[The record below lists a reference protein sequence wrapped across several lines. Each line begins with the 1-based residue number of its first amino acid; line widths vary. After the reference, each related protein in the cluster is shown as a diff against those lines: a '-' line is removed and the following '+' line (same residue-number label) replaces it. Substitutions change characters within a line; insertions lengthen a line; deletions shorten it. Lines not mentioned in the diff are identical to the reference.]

1 MVKKWPLV
9 SVIILNYNGKNFLNE
24 CLKSVLNSKYANLEV
39 ILVDNASVDDS
50 IELAKE
56 KFGNNQLLTI
66 VQNDTNLGFAAGNNA
81 GIKHGK
87 GEYIVFLNNDTI
99 VESNWL
105 IELVSVMETDA
116 KIGAAQS
123 KLLSL
128 ADKRSI
134 DSAGDFVDYYGL
146 SIRKGSW
153 GEEDRGQCDRIE
165 EIFSARG
172 AALIVRSKILADIG
186 AFDAD
191 FFLSYEDIDLC
202 WRIRLN
208 GNKIVFVPKSRVYH
222 IGGATTI
229 SSSVNVFHIEKNR
242 LSTLLKNMPLKYL
255 AKYNPLTFTLG
266 EMICDLMFNRPS
278 LLYARIKA
286 ILWVLKNFK
295 KIWCKR
301 LLIQRYIKKIDHE
314 MVNEYMLKT
323 NLKLLFLLFL
333 VRIRRG
339 NKQATEYYFKSCMKH
354 RSNT

>member
-1 MVKKWPLV
+1 MKDFPLV
-9 SVIILNYNGKNFLNE
+9 SIIILNYNGKKFLE
-24 CLKSVLNSKYANLEV
+24 FCLRSVLNTHYPNFEV
-39 ILVDNASVDDS
+39 ILVDNASTDDS
-50 IELAKE
+50 IKLAE
-56 KFGNNQLLTI
+56 ERYGNVPVLII
-66 VQNDTNLGFAAGNNA
+66 VKNDSNLGFAAGNNE
-81 GIKHGK
+81 GISYGK
-87 GEYIVFLNNDTI
+87 GEYVLFLNNDTV
-99 VESNWL
+99 VEPNWL
-105 IELVSVMETDA
+105 IELVSVMESDA

-128 ADKRSI
+128 ADKRTI

-146 SIRKGSW
+146 SIRRGSW
-153 GEEDRGQCDRIE
+153 GEEDKGQYDRIE

-172 AALIVRSKILADIG
+172 AALIVRRKILAEIG

-242 LSTLLKNMPLKYL
+242 LSTLLKNMPIENL

-266 EMICDLMFNRPS
+266 EMICDFMFNRPS
-278 LLYARIKA
+278 LLYARIRA

-301 LLIQRYIKKIDHE
+301 LLIQRYVKKIDHE
-314 MVNEYMLKT
+314 MVDEYMLKT
-323 NLKLLFLLFL
+323 NLKLLVLLFL

-339 NKQATEYYFKSCMKH
+339 EKQATEYYFRSCMKH

>member
-1 MVKKWPLV
+1 MKNFPLV
-9 SVIILNYNGKNFLNE
+9 SIIILNYNGKKFLE
-24 CLKSVLNSKYANLEV
+24 FCLRSVLNTHYPNFEV
-39 ILVDNASVDDS
+39 ILVDNASTDDS
-50 IELAKE
+50 IKLAKE
-56 KFGNNQLLTI
+56 RYGNVPVLII
-66 VQNDTNLGFAAGNNA
+66 VKNASNLGFAAGNNV
-81 GIKHGK
+81 GTSYGK
-87 GEYIVFLNNDTI
+87 GKYILFLNNDTV
-99 VESNWL
+99 VEPNWL
-105 IELVSVMETDA
+105 IELVSVMESDA

-128 ADKRSI
+128 ADKRTI

-146 SIRKGSW
+146 SFQRGSW
-153 GEEDRGQCDRIE
+153 GEEDSGQYDRIE

-172 AALIVRSKILADIG
+172 AALIVRSEILSEIG

-208 GNKIVFVPKSRVYH
+208 GYKIVFVPKSRVYH
-222 IGGATTI
+222 IGSATAI

-242 LSTLLKNMPLKYL
+242 LSTLLKNMPIENL

-266 EMICDLMFNRPS
+266 EMICDFIFNRPL
-278 LLYARIKA
+278 LLYARIRA

-301 LLIQRYIKKIDHE
+301 LLIQGHIKKIDHE

-323 NLKLLFLLFL
+323 NLKLLVLSFL
-333 VRIRRG
+333 VRIRHG
-339 NKQATEYYFKSCMKH
+339 EKQATKYYFSSCMKH